1 MRSEPGRVIGAPA
14 SLIAPSTG
22 CMKPAIALSRVNLPQ
37 PDGPSTTNRSPANT
51 SKPTRQV
58 AVTRWS
64 AVLYCSVTPSATSSG
79 RSSAVLACV
88 ILSVPHSGRNLRT
101 AFGHPIH
108 CSIVSSTSTCRERPQ
123 EGWMGRILAAF
134 AAVVALLALPADAR
148 AEATELRVAKQFGSA
163 YMQFF
168 IMQDQKMIDK
178 HAKQAGLGDISVD
191 WATFRSSDVM
201 NDALISGSVDFV
213 CLGIPGIITV
223 WSKTKGTPIEVK
235 GATGFN
241 VSPLMLLVRDPAI
254 KSIRDFKE
262 GHKIAMPAVK
272 VSMQAVILQ
281 IAAAKEF
288 GIDKFNAL
296 DHLTV
301 SMAHPDATAAMLGGP
316 SEVVANFSSSPFQY
330 RQLKNANIRRLLTST
345 DYFGG
350 GLSFNVIATS
360 AKFRTQNPKLYGVF
374 LAALKEA
381 TEFIN
386 ADKKRAA
393 EIYLKASGDKMP
405 VDELVGILGDPAIRY
420 TMQLEGIGPFVDFM
434 AKTGTLKSPPA
445 SWRDMFFPE
454 ALS

>member
-1 MRSEPGRVIGAPA
+1 MRRV
-14 SLIAPSTG
+14 
-22 CMKPAIALSRVNLPQ
+22 
-37 PDGPSTTNRSPANT
+37 
-51 SKPTRQV
+51 
-58 AVTRWS
+58 
-64 AVLYCSVTPSATSSG
+64 
-79 RSSAVLACV
+79 
-88 ILSVPHSGRNLRT
+88 
-101 AFGHPIH
+101 
-108 CSIVSSTSTCRERPQ
+108 
-123 EGWMGRILAAF
+123 LAAF
-134 AAVVALLALPADAR
+134 AAVLGLTLLPTDAR
-148 AEATELRVAKQFGSA
+148 AEASELRVAKQFGSA

-168 IMQDQKMIDK
+168 IMQDQKMVEK
-178 HAKQAGLGDISVD
+178 HARQAGLGDVSVD

-213 CLGIPGIITV
+213 CLGIPGIITI
-223 WSKTKGTPIEVK
+223 WSKTKGSAIEVK

-254 KSIRDFKE
+254 KSLKDFKE
-262 GHKIAMPAVK
+262 GHKIALPAIK

-288 GIDKFNAL
+288 GMDKFNAL
-296 DHLTV
+296 DPLTV

-330 RQLKNANIRRLLTST
+330 RQLKNPNIRRLLTST
-345 DYFGG
+345 DYFDS
-350 GLSFNVIATS
+350 GLSFNVIATTG
-360 AKFRTQNPKLYGVF
+360 KFRTQNPKLYGVF

-405 VDELVGILGDPAIRY
+405 VDELVGILNDPAIRY

-434 AKTGTLKSPPA
+434 ARTGTLKSPPA

-454 ALS
+454 ALAGL